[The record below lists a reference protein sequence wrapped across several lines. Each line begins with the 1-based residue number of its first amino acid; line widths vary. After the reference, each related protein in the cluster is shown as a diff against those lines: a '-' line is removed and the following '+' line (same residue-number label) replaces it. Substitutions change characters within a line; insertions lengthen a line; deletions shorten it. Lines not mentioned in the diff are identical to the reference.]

1 MSFSFRP
8 LGTEVPRHRGPAG
21 TKGAHRHGGRG
32 RPGGPEA
39 GRHREGEDRGVGIAS
54 MGGIQLGVRGEIRL
68 GLGLGL
74 AASGKVGIQVVSRGG

>member
-39 GRHREGEDRGVGIAS
+39 GRHREGEDRAVGIAS